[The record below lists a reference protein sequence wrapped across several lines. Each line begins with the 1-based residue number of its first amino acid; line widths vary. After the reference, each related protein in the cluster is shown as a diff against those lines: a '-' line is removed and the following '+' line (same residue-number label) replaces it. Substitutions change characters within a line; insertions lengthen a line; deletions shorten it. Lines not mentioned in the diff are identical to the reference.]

1 MNPSAGVGS
10 ADASSRT
17 NLQDS
22 FTLHWASALFLAL
35 LALSLAIESAAAAS
49 APPED
54 NARKSLSS
62 AAALKK
68 LSVEELLNIEVTS
81 VSKRPQK
88 LAEAAAAIQVITGDD
103 IARSGASSFPEA
115 MRRADNLIVAQ
126 GTSASWSLS
135 ARGFNA
141 AVSNKLLVLIDGR
154 SVYTPLFS
162 GVIWNMQ
169 DYLLDDIDRIEVI
182 SGPGGTLWGAN
193 AVNGV
198 INITSKNAR
207 ETQGL
212 YAEIG
217 GGIESQEFA
226 GARYGATLAPNVYF
240 RVYGK
245 YFDRAAEVL
254 ADGSSASDSWN
265 RGQGG
270 FRIDADASE
279 QDTLTLQGDVYS
291 GNTNVPSGDKGKAS
305 GGNLLGRWTHTVSAD
320 ADTTLQVY
328 YDRTHLGA
336 PFPASG
342 AIPAGTLTDDLDT
355 YDVDFQ
361 SRLRWGERHQLVW
374 GLGYRLTHDALENAP
389 TVAFLPARL
398 DRELFNAFV
407 QDEIKLHE
415 KVFLTIGTK
424 LEHNDYTGYE
434 LEPSGRLQWNVTS
447 KHMAWAAVSRAV
459 RMPARYDRD
468 LFEPNPSNGI
478 FLSGNSSFR
487 SETVLAYEIGYRGE
501 LGQTVSG
508 SLSAFYNDYEHVRS
522 LGLTPVTFLPVFFQN
537 NLLADTY
544 GLELSADYQASDR
557 WRLHAGYTLLEEDV
571 RVAPGEV
578 DLFNAL
584 NETADPEQQ
593 VFVRSS
599 MDLPYGT
606 QLDVAFRWIDTVHNN
621 AGPTAGTVPSY
632 ADVDIRVAWHAT
644 KNLEISIAGQN
655 LLHDHHPEA
664 GFPDPTREEIAR
676 SVYGKLALRF

>member
-1 MNPSAGVGS
+1 V
-10 ADASSRT
+10 
-17 NLQDS
+17 
-22 FTLHWASALFLAL
+22 LAL
-35 LALSLAIESAAAAS
+35 TFALESAAAAS
-49 APPED
+49 APSED
-54 NARKSLSS
+54 NPLARPSS
-62 AAALKK
+62 ADALKK

-81 VSKRPQK
+81 VSKRPQR
-88 LAEAAAAIQVITGDD
+88 LSEAAAAIRVITGDD
-103 IARSGASSFPEA
+103 IGRSGASSFPEA
-115 MRRADNLIVAQ
+115 LRLADNLIVTQ
-126 GTSASWSLS
+126 GTSASWSVS

-198 INITSKNAR
+198 INITSKDAR
-207 ETQGL
+207 DTQGL
-212 YAEIG
+212 YAEMG
-217 GGIESQEFA
+217 GGIESQDFI
-226 GARYGATLAPNVYF
+226 GVRYGGTLAPNVYF

-254 ADGSSASDSWN
+254 SDGSSARDSWN
-265 RGQGG
+265 RTQGG
-270 FRIDADASE
+270 FRIDTDATE
-279 QDTLTLQGDVYS
+279 RDKLTFQGDVYT
-291 GNTNVPSGDKGKAS
+291 GNTNVSSDARGEAS
-305 GGNLLGRWTHTVSAD
+305 GGNVLGRWTHTVSDD

-342 AIPAGTLTDDLDT
+342 PIPAGTLTDDLDT

-361 SRLRWGERHQLVW
+361 NRLRWGERHQLIW
-374 GLGYRLTHDALENAP
+374 GLGYRFTHDALENAP

-398 DRELFNAFV
+398 DHDLFNAFV

-415 KVFLTIGTK
+415 KVFFTIGTK

-447 KHMAWAAVSRAV
+447 KHMLWAAVSRAV

-468 LFEPNPSNGI
+468 LFEPNPVNGV
-478 FLSGNSSFR
+478 FLNGNSSFR
-487 SETVLAYEIGYRGE
+487 SETVVAYELGFRGQ
-501 LGQTVSG
+501 LAQAVSG

-544 GLELSADYQASDR
+544 GLELSADYQASDW

-584 NETADPEQQ
+584 NETADPKQQ

-599 MDLPYGT
+599 MDLPRET

-621 AGPTAGTVPSY
+621 AGPTPGTVPSY

-644 KNLEISIAGQN
+644 KNLEISIVGQN